1 MKKSNKKTPKSH
13 KLPKFAPGGTM
24 NFDEGNYDS
33 ASSGNTATQ
42 NIYNDKR
49 SSKISAGQYA
59 QYGQAAMGLGT
70 QLAANKSLTGEY
82 KQEANNKAI
91 SGTVDSTLATA
102 TPWYGYAKA
111 GSDMGRSMVQRDETG
126 APVGKMNKQLD
137 AVMKPQHQMAIDDAT
152 KGNYG
157 LAAAEMLMPG
167 IGYESRSNSLGMGD
181 GINKMFNSNNSSNYQ
196 YPNGGINMQPNAIPQ
211 YPNGGTMPREFANSE
226 VEKQENTLNPD
237 GSTTQFDGPSHEQ
250 GGIPTNLE
258 KGTMIFSDKL
268 KHNGKTFAQLNK
280 TNMTHKEDKIL
291 DDKKASAMS
300 KLTANLMKQA
310 KNKSSEELFEKQ
322 ESLKQEKIE
331 NYIKRMGGIQK
342 YSNGGI
348 NGETINNN
356 SIVTP
361 SIGQDPRYY
370 TYQGNPVMKPGLR
383 ALSKDSGVTT
393 DIGMDNYNNLLNTR
407 SQVQN
412 SKVNVGKQLPKFEY
426 INDPSKGDYNTQF
439 ENYKKVNLGYFRNG
453 GKLPQYSEGGKMV
466 NGTWVPD
473 SYNIITP
480 HNATNSYKPGTIG
493 YYDSM
498 NSPDKPSNDSLQS
511 SYGPTVLPWNRTND
525 SGNSAA
531 YDNTVNP
538 QQFQEVTSNAKSNI
552 NMRETNP
559 NSKNF
564 DWKGLATQGAYFAA
578 NNAGNIYDLAKADKT
593 ETRKYDRMTP
603 NLLNDSAA
611 IRDANEQT
619 RRAEYN
625 VRGASAG
632 NAGTYLS
639 NRVGL
644 NAQNIINK
652 DRIRQQYAN
661 ANAGILN
668 ETSKINTD
676 IANEE
681 ILANAKIR
689 ANARNIKQSAI
700 ASMGSNTANQMNDV
714 RNTNMDKKR
723 IDNLVKM
730 YPSLS
735 KDPETL
741 KYLMSF

>member
-1 MKKSNKKTPKSH
+1 MKKSNKKTPKTH
-13 KLPKFAPGGTM
+13 LPKYGKGGLGMVGKDIKNTGLFLADTVLAEWAPNLISQDEYSDTKYGANLGKVASVHES
-24 NFDEGNYDS
+24 FDSMSPIRKNVSKMWTDNQ
-33 ASSGNTATQ
+33 SSGMNEEQQKAFNQVQPVAKLGSSIGEMWTA
-42 NIYNDKR
+42 K
-49 SSKISAGQYA
+49 
-59 QYGQAAMGLGT
+59 GLGSIGQGSNNAGEFQPSNANGFAKSLGDLSQAGT
-70 QLAANKSLTGEY
+70 KNYTPNMYDNNPQTTVGDLNKSRR
-82 KQEANNKAI
+82 A
-91 SGTVDSTLATA
+91 
-102 TPWYGYAKA
+102 
-111 GSDMGRSMVQRDETG
+111 SM
-126 APVGKMNKQLD
+126 
-137 AVMKPQHQMAIDDAT
+137 
-152 KGNYG
+152 
-157 LAAAEMLMPG
+157 
-167 IGYESRSNSLGMGD
+167 
-181 GINKMFNSNNSSNYQ
+181 
-196 YPNGGINMQPNAIPQ
+196 YPNGGINMQPNA
-211 YPNGGTMPREFANSE
+211 E

-393 DIGMDNYNNLLNTR
+393 DIGMNNYNNLLNTR

-439 ENYKKVNLGYFRNG
+439 ENYKKVNVGYFRNG

-498 NSPDKPSNDSLQS
+498 NSPSKPSNDSLQS

-578 NNAGNIYDLAKADKT
+578 NNAGNIYDLARADKT
-593 ETRKYDRMTP
+593 ETRKYERMTA
-603 NLLNDSAA
+603 NLLDPTAA
-611 IRDANEQT
+611 LRDAEAQT

-625 VRGASAG
+625 VRGASGG

-639 NRVGL
+639 NRVAL
-644 NAQNIINK
+644 NTQNIENK

-668 ETSKINTD
+668 ETNKINTG

-714 RNTNMDKKR
+714 RNTEMDQKR
-723 IDNLVKM
+723 VDNLVKM

-735 KDPETL
+735 KDPEML
-741 KYLMSF
+741 KYLMSFK

>member
-1 MKKSNKKTPKSH
+1 MEK
-13 KLPKFAPGGTM
+13 
-24 NFDEGNYDS
+24 Y
-33 ASSGNTATQ
+33 
-42 NIYNDKR
+42 R
-49 SSKISAGQYA
+49 QY
-59 QYGQAAMGLGT
+59 LD
-70 QLAANKSLTGEY
+70 NPEY
-82 KQEANNKAI
+82 EF
-91 SGTVDSTLATA
+91 V
-102 TPWYGYAKA
+102 P
-111 GSDMGRSMVQRDETG
+111 
-126 APVGKMNKQLD
+126 
-137 AVMKPQHQMAIDDAT
+137 
-152 KGNYG
+152 
-157 LAAAEMLMPG
+157 
-167 IGYESRSNSLGMGD
+167 
-181 GINKMFNSNNSSNYQ
+181 YQ
-196 YPNGGINMQPNAIPQ
+196 KHENGGIQ
-211 YPNGGTMPREFANSE
+211 YTNGGNGQINGE
-226 VEKQENTLNPD
+226 VEKEENSIAPD
-237 GSTTQFDGPSHEQ
+237 GTFTQFSGKSHEA
-250 GGIPTNLE
+250 GGIKTDLQPGEL
-258 KGTMIFSDKL
+258 IFSDKL
-268 KHNGKTFAQLNK
+268 KLGKKTFAQLNK
-280 TNMTHKEDKIL
+280 VNNTNKQDKVL
-291 DDKKASAMS
+291 DNPNADRISKKTAELLRMA
-300 KLTANLMKQA
+300 KL
-310 KNKSSEELFEKQ
+310 KNSEMLFRQQ

-393 DIGMDNYNNLLNTR
+393 DIGMNNYNNLLNTR

-439 ENYKKVNLGYFRNG
+439 ENYKKVNVGYFRNG
-453 GKLPQYSEGGKMV
+453 GQLPKYDEGGFGYNPKNNVDKMKMQQAFLNNQQLQGSNPLVTTPVQKV
-466 NGTWVPD
+466 NTD
-473 SYNIITP
+473 YTDYN
-480 HNATNSYKPGTIG
+480 
-493 YYDSM
+493 
-498 NSPDKPSNDSLQS
+498 QQ
-511 SYGPTVLPWNRTND
+511 
-525 SGNSAA
+525 A
-531 YDNTVNP
+531 YDN
-538 QQFQEVTSNAKSNI
+538 ELASMNASGG
-552 NMRETNP
+552 RETNP

-578 NNAGNIYDLAKADKT
+578 NNAGNMYDLSRADKT

-603 NLLNDSAA
+603 SLLNDSAA

-639 NRVGL
+639 NRVAL
-644 NAQNIINK
+644 NTQNIENK

-668 ETSKINTD
+668 ETSKINTG

-700 ASMGSNTANQMNDV
+700 ASMGSNTANQMNDI
-714 RNTNMDKKR
+714 RNTNMDQKR
-723 IDNLVKM
+723 IDGLIKM

-735 KDPETL
+735 KDPEML
-741 KYLMSF
+741 KYLMSLMSFK

>member
-1 MKKSNKKTPKSH
+1 MYSGSEDAVMGNSTYQ
-13 KLPKFAPGGTM
+13 AP
-24 NFDEGNYDS
+24 
-33 ASSGNTATQ
+33 AQSGNSTDSV
-42 NIYNDKR
+42 YNQGR
-49 SSKISAGQYA
+49 QSKISAGQYA

-70 QLAANKSLTGEY
+70 QLAANQSLTGED
-82 KQEANNKAI
+82 KQYANNKAI
-91 SGTVDSTLATA
+91 SGTVDSTLAAA

-157 LAAAEMLMPG
+157 LAAAEMFMPG
-167 IGYESRSNSLGMGD
+167 IGYESRSNSLGMGE
-181 GINKMFNSNNSSNYQ
+181 GINKMFNSNNSSTYQ
-196 YPNGGINMQPNAIPQ
+196 YANGGMNMQPNA
-211 YPNGGTMPREFANSE
+211 E

-280 TNMTHKEDKIL
+280 PNMTHKEDKIL
-291 DDKKASAMS
+291 DDKKASAIS

-322 ESLKQEKIE
+322 ESLKQERVEK
-331 NYIKRMGGIQK
+331 YIKRMGGVQK
-342 YSNGGI
+342 YPLGGTS
-348 NGETINNN
+348 GQTLNNN

-439 ENYKKVNLGYFRNG
+439 ENYKKVNVGYFRNG
-453 GKLPQYSEGGKMV
+453 GQLPKYDEGDIFG
-466 NGTWVPD
+466 
-473 SYNIITP
+473 
-480 HNATNSYKPGTIG
+480 YKPTNKI
-493 YYDSM
+493 DQM
-498 NSPDKPSNDSLQS
+498 RMQQALWNSQNKPSS
-511 SYGPTVLPWNRTND
+511 SSWLTP
-525 SGNSAA
+525 
-531 YDNTVNP
+531 
-538 QQFQEVTSNAKSNI
+538 EVMQASSDALI
-552 NMRETNP
+552 EEGYTNP
-559 NSKNF
+559 SSPVINTTPTANTYPIRRDKNGKLIFDTPTSSTSSVGTKRDQELYDEELARMNNSINKNKF
-564 DWKGLATQGAYFAA
+564 DWKGLGTQALSFAA
-578 NNAGNIYDLAKADKT
+578 NNAGNIYDLARADKT

-603 NLLNDSAA
+603 NLLDPTAA
-611 IRDANEQT
+611 LRDAEAQT

-625 VRGASAG
+625 VRGASSG

-639 NRVGL
+639 NRVAL
-644 NAQNIINK
+644 NTQNIENK

-668 ETSKINTD
+668 ETSKINTG

-700 ASMGSNTANQMNDV
+700 ASMGSNTANQMNDI
-714 RNTNMDKKR
+714 RNTNMDQKR
-723 IDNLVKM
+723 LDNLVKM

-735 KDPETL
+735 KDPEML
-741 KYLMSF
+741 KYLMSFK

>member
-1 MKKSNKKTPKSH
+1 LHNIRIIVILIYNTFKMKKSNKKTPKSH
-13 KLPKFAPGGTM
+13 LPKYERGGPGRAGADTTRTMYSGSEDAVMGNSTYQAP
-24 NFDEGNYDS
+24 
-33 ASSGNTATQ
+33 AQSGNSTDSV
-42 NIYNDKR
+42 YNQGR
-49 SSKISAGQYA
+49 QSKISAGQYA

-70 QLAANKSLTGEY
+70 QLAANQSLTGED
-82 KQEANNKAI
+82 KQYANNKAI
-91 SGTVDSTLATA
+91 SGTVDSTLAAA

-157 LAAAEMLMPG
+157 LAAAEMFMPG
-167 IGYESRSNSLGMGD
+167 IGYESRSNSLGMGE
-181 GINKMFNSNNSSNYQ
+181 GINKMFNSNNSSTYQ
-196 YPNGGINMQPNAIPQ
+196 YANGGMNMQPNA
-211 YPNGGTMPREFANSE
+211 E

-291 DDKKASAMS
+291 DDKKASAIS

-322 ESLKQEKIE
+322 ESLKQERVEK
-331 NYIKRMGGIQK
+331 YIKRMGGVQK
-342 YSNGGI
+342 YPLGGTS
-348 NGETINNN
+348 GQTLNNN

-393 DIGMDNYNNLLNTR
+393 DIGMNNYNNLLNTR

-439 ENYKKVNLGYFRNG
+439 ENYKKVNVGYFRNG
-453 GKLPQYSEGGKMV
+453 GQLPKYDEGGFGYNPKNNVDKMKMQQAFLNNQQLQGSNPLVTTPVQKV
-466 NGTWVPD
+466 NTD
-473 SYNIITP
+473 YTDYN
-480 HNATNSYKPGTIG
+480 
-493 YYDSM
+493 
-498 NSPDKPSNDSLQS
+498 QQ
-511 SYGPTVLPWNRTND
+511 
-525 SGNSAA
+525 A
-531 YDNTVNP
+531 YDN
-538 QQFQEVTSNAKSNI
+538 ELASMNASGG
-552 NMRETNP
+552 RETNP

-578 NNAGNIYDLAKADKT
+578 NNAGNIFDLARADKT
-593 ETRKYDRMTP
+593 ETRKYDRMTAT
-603 NLLNDSAA
+603 LLDPTAA
-611 IRDANEQT
+611 LRDAEAQT

-625 VRGASAG
+625 VRGASGG

-639 NRVGL
+639 NRVAL
-644 NAQNIINK
+644 NTQNIENK

-668 ETSKINTD
+668 ETSKINTG

-700 ASMGSNTANQMNDV
+700 ASMGSNTANQMNDI
-714 RNTNMDKKR
+714 RNTNMDQKR
-723 IDNLVKM
+723 LDNLVKM

-735 KDPETL
+735 KDPEML
-741 KYLMSF
+741 KYLMSFK